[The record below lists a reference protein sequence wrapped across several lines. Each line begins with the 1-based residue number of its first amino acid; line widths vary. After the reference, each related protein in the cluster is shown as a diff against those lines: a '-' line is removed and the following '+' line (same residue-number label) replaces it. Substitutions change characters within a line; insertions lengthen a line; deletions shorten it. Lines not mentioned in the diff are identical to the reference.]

1 MMMNNDYTY
10 DNGGD
15 GDDDGDDYDDD
26 DGGDD
31 NDDDDDYDADNDA
44 DDDEGDEVDVD
55 VENSKRKEKTK
66 LVLESTGELLRR
78 ELSEKEEPMFCQ
90 KLHQNLFLDHL
101 VFYPENSE
109 KKRITRKEI
118 SKKSRAK
125 ISAYEGE
132 VEIYEVIRKKGR
144 RRGRRITRRRTSS
157 NSSSS
162 RISKPGAQ
170 HQQRQLVVV
179 IVVVVVEV
187 EIGTTCSA
195 SVHIAGGRLDFSW
208 ITETTWQSVIDPVGP
223 YFKLIHIFLN
233 KSEVVL
239 RIP

>member
-1 MMMNNDYTY
+1 MLITPMLTIMMMNNDYTY

-31 NDDDDDYDADNDA
+31 NDDNDDYDDA
-44 DDDEGDEVDVD
+44 DDDESDEDDVD
-55 VENSKRKEKTK
+55 VENSKRKEKTR
-66 LVLESTGELLRR
+66 LVLESTAEFLRR

-90 KLHQNLFLDHL
+90 KLHQNDSTHL
-101 VFYPENSE
+101 VFYPENFE
-109 KKRITRKEI
+109 KKRITRREI

-144 RRGRRITRRRTSS
+144 RRRRITRRRTSS
-157 NSSSS
+157 NSSSSS

-223 YFKLIHIFLN
+223 YFKLIHIFLYYT
-233 KSEVVL
+233 
-239 RIP
+239 